1 MKRKLKGTD
10 DNRRMLN
17 IPWTGHLK
25 RWTQKRQ
32 LRIKVEKYSFDF
44 WGTQRDKKA

>member
-17 IPWTGHLK
+17 ILRTGHLK
-25 RWTQKRQ
+25 RWKQKRQ
-32 LRIKVEKYSFDF
+32 LRTKVEKDSFDF
-44 WGTQRDKKA
+44 WDTQREKAA